1 MTTIAKHTRRVA
13 NWLSR
18 PHLPQE
24 VVAFSDRALQDIGLV
39 RFQPAIEACKRFWMA

>member
-1 MTTIAKHTRRVA
+1 MTTIAKQTSRVA

-24 VVAFSDRALQDIGLV
+24 VTTFSDRALQDVGLC
-39 RFQPAIEACKRFWMA
+39 RYRQAFEACKPIWMA